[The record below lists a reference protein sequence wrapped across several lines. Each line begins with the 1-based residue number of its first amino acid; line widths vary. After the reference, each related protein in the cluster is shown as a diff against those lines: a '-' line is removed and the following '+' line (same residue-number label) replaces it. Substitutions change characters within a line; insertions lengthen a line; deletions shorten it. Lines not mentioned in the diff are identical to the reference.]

1 MKRVLFFLWSFPW
14 LSDRIKSDRIKM
26 IVEKPL
32 FGSSMRLAAMSLVT
46 LLLGSVAYAENTAVV
61 DTINAPEAVMQ
72 TPTLQIE
79 DSTENKTKIAKSP
92 ASQTA
97 QRQVA
102 VVNIAVLME
111 NSPRS
116 QAIADRI
123 KSEYF
128 PQEQLLNKER
138 EALRMLEEQ
147 LDAESTRLSDE
158 ERLKRSR
165 DFRSRKRKY
174 TRDYEDFRDRL
185 SNARQ
190 KALELV
196 RQDVLEAVDHVRIE
210 AGIAIVLEDYVL
222 ASEEADLTPKVL
234 SYLQTLYQ
242 QAAETNVTNETSE
255 ASIAKESP
263 PPSFSESAT
272 DHTTTQP
279 NAEATPHTA
288 QDVLQ

>member
-1 MKRVLFFLWSFPW
+1 MKRVLFSLWSSSW
-14 LSDRIKSDRIKM
+14 IKIATGKS
-26 IVEKPL
+26 L
-32 FGSSMRLAAMSLVT
+32 FSSNMRLATMSLVT

-61 DTINAPEAVMQ
+61 DTISAPESVTQ
-72 TPTLQIE
+72 KPTLQVE
-79 DSTENKTKIAKSP
+79 DSAKNNAKLAKSP
-92 ASQTA
+92 TSQTV

-147 LDAESTRLSDE
+147 LDAESTRLGDE

-196 RQDVLEAVDHVRIE
+196 RQDVLEAVDHVRTE

-222 ASEEADLTPKVL
+222 ASEDADLTPKVL
-234 SYLQTLYQ
+234 SYLQALYQ
-242 QAAETNVTNETSE
+242 QTADTTVPNESTEETTPSQ
-255 ASIAKESP
+255 ASSV
-263 PPSFSESAT
+263 PSSTESAT
-272 DHTTTQP
+272 DNSGAKQNSETTPNAAQGTTQ
-279 NAEATPHTA
+279 
-288 QDVLQ
+288 

>member
-14 LSDRIKSDRIKM
+14 LSDRIKTIIGKS
-26 IVEKPL
+26 L
-32 FGSSMRLAAMSLVT
+32 FGSSMRLAAMSLVI
-46 LLLGSVAYAENTAVV
+46 LPLGSVVYAENPAVV
-61 DTINAPEAVMQ
+61 DTINAPEAVTQ
-72 TPTLQIE
+72 KPTLQVE
-79 DSTENKTKIAKSP
+79 DSAENKTKIAKSP

-210 AGIAIVLEDYVL
+210 AGITIVLEDYVL

-242 QAAETNVTNETSE
+242 QAAETNVTNGANE

-263 PPSFSESAT
+263 APPSSESAT
-272 DHTTTQP
+272 DHTPTQP
-279 NAEATPHTA
+279 NGETTPHTV
-288 QDVLQ
+288 QDVSQ

>member
-1 MKRVLFFLWSFPW
+1 MKRVLLSLWSSSW
-14 LSDRIKSDRIKM
+14 IKIAAGKS
-26 IVEKPL
+26 L
-32 FGSSMRLAAMSLVT
+32 FSSSMRLAMMSLVT
-46 LLLGSVAYAENTAVV
+46 LLLGSVAYAENTTVV
-61 DTINAPEAVMQ
+61 DTMNAPEGVVQ
-72 TPTLQIE
+72 KPTLQVE
-79 DSTENKTKIAKSP
+79 DSAKNNAKLAKSP
-92 ASQTA
+92 TSQTV

-196 RQDVLEAVDHVRIE
+196 RQDVLEAVDHVRTE

-222 ASEEADLTPKVL
+222 ASEDADLTPKVL
-234 SYLQTLYQ
+234 SYLQALYQ
-242 QAAETNVTNETSE
+242 QTADTTVPNESTEETTPSQ
-255 ASIAKESP
+255 ASSV
-263 PPSFSESAT
+263 PSSTESAT
-272 DHTTTQP
+272 DNSAAKQNSETTPNAAQGTTQ
-279 NAEATPHTA
+279 
-288 QDVLQ
+288 

>member
-1 MKRVLFFLWSFPW
+1 MKRVLFSLWSSSW
-14 LSDRIKSDRIKM
+14 IKVAAGKS
-26 IVEKPL
+26 L
-32 FGSSMRLAAMSLVT
+32 FSSSIRLAMMSLVT

-61 DTINAPEAVMQ
+61 DTISAPESVTQ
-72 TPTLQIE
+72 KPTLQVE
-79 DSTENKTKIAKSP
+79 DSGKNNAKLAKSP
-92 ASQTA
+92 TSQTV

-196 RQDVLEAVDHVRIE
+196 RQDVLEAVDHVRTE

-222 ASEEADLTPKVL
+222 ASEDADLTPKVL
-234 SYLQTLYQ
+234 SYLQALYQ
-242 QAAETNVTNETSE
+242 QTADTTVPNETAEETTPSQ
-255 ASIAKESP
+255 ASSV
-263 PPSFSESAT
+263 PSSTESAT
-272 DHTTTQP
+272 DNSAAKQNSETTPNAAQGTTQ
-279 NAEATPHTA
+279 
-288 QDVLQ
+288 

>member
-1 MKRVLFFLWSFPW
+1 MKRVLFSLWS
-14 LSDRIKSDRIKM
+14 SDRIK
-26 IVEKPL
+26 IVVGKSL
-32 FGSSMRLAAMSLVT
+32 FGSSMRLASMSLVT
-46 LLLGSVAYAENTAVV
+46 LLLGSVAYAENTSVV
-61 DTINAPEAVMQ
+61 DTINVPEGVTQ
-72 TPTLQIE
+72 KPTLQVE
-79 DSTENKTKIAKSP
+79 DSVKNNAKIAKSP
-92 ASQTA
+92 TSQTA

-196 RQDVLEAVDHVRIE
+196 RQDVLEAVDHVRTE

-222 ASEEADLTPKVL
+222 ASEDADLTPKVL

-242 QAAETNVTNETSE
+242 QAADTNVANETSE
-255 ASIAKESP
+255 ESIAEESP
-263 PPSFSESAT
+263 VPSSTESAT
-272 DHTTTQP
+272 DNTTMQQNGEITP
-279 NAEATPHTA
+279 NTA
-288 QDVLQ
+288 QDAPQ